1 MFFNFINA
9 FLISAAAYSV
19 NSAVSMF
26 LFDNNTK
33 GIGLLFISIAILAI
47 LTKTKGKSLQEGTI
61 LEVSLVA
68 IFLYMS
74 TMTMISFYILAPIA
88 IIGFVFRNNLKKQ
101 IIIMSS
107 VSFAMLF
114 GYIAYSAMLATSFT
128 ENIISLEGYFLS
140 VDSIIYALVILIVIF
155 RAINKEIVQSE
166 ISSDTTEPEE
176 NPISVKAV
184 GFLTNFMKKSALMTI
199 HAVFSFVGLNI
210 GLMLGY
216 SML

>member
-9 FLISAAAYSV
+9 VLISASAYFL
-19 NSAVSMF
+19 NGAVSMF
-26 LFDNNTK
+26 LFDNNTN
-33 GIGLLFISIAILAI
+33 GIGLLFISIALLAI
-47 LTKTKGKSLQEGTI
+47 LTKTKGNSLQEGTI
-61 LEVSLVA
+61 LEVALVA
-68 IFLYMS
+68 LFLYMS
-74 TMTMISFYILAPIA
+74 TMSPFSFYIIAPIA
-88 IIGFVFRNNLKKQ
+88 IIGFVFRNDLKKQ

-114 GYIAYSAMLATSFT
+114 GFIAYSAMLATSLT
-128 ENIISLEGYFLS
+128 KNIISLEGYFLS
-140 VDSIIYALVILIVIF
+140 VDSIVYALVILIVIF
-155 RAINKEIVQSE
+155 RAINKEIVKYE
-166 ISSDTTEPEE
+166 ISSNTTESEE

-184 GFLTNFMKKSALMTI
+184 GFLTNFMKKSALITI